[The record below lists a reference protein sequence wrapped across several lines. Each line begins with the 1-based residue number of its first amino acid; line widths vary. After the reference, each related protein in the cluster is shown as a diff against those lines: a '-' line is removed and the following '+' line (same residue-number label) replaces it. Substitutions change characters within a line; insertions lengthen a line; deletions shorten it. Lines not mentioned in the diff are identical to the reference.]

1 MSGKDG
7 VRQII
12 KAFVT
17 VVTLRALT
25 GRLRVIKAA
34 LDDLVGLTRWAGDTI
49 WPAQLTDGLIT
60 LDIIDEIRD
69 IDLHGGLLSEI
80 VEWDGVSIHHPQIH
94 DPGIQ
99 YERPR
104 KEGARDGSVRVCTG
118 RNGSARGSASVLWRA
133 GLCACPETGAVTKG
147 ARDGGRT
154 PCDDGA
160 LAADHSASGTRRCR
174 AAYLTVWGVPARRTD
189 RMDVHMQMAEAVR
202 QACIVAAL

>member
-7 VRQII
+7 VGQII

-17 VVTLRALT
+17 VVTLIALT

-34 LDDLVGLTRWAGDTI
+34 LDDLVGFTRWAGDTI

-80 VEWDGVSIHHPQIH
+80 VAWDGVSIHHPQIH

-99 YERPR
+99 YERGQ
-104 KEGARDGSVRVCTG
+104 K
-118 RNGSARGSASVLWRA
+118 
-133 GLCACPETGAVTKG
+133 
-147 ARDGGRT
+147 
-154 PCDDGA
+154 
-160 LAADHSASGTRRCR
+160 
-174 AAYLTVWGVPARRTD
+174 
-189 RMDVHMQMAEAVR
+189 
-202 QACIVAAL
+202 

>member
-1 MSGKDG
+1 MMSGKDG
-7 VRQII
+7 VGQII

-17 VVTLRALT
+17 VVTLIALT

-60 LDIIDEIRD
+60 LDIIDEILD

-99 YERPR
+99 YERPSY
-104 KEGARDGSVRVCTG
+104 A
-118 RNGSARGSASVLWRA
+118 L
-133 GLCACPETGAVTKG
+133 
-147 ARDGGRT
+147 GGRRRES
-154 PCDDGA
+154 
-160 LAADHSASGTRRCR
+160 LAWCSPRPRGRSRS
-174 AAYLTVWGVPARRTD
+174 
-189 RMDVHMQMAEAVR
+189 
-202 QACIVAAL
+202 

>member
-7 VRQII
+7 VGQII

-17 VVTLRALT
+17 VVTLIALT

-60 LDIIDEIRD
+60 LDIIDEILD

-99 YERPR
+99 YERHEFRTKNNALIPWGFPCAKDR
-104 KEGARDGSVRVCTG
+104 RILWTGCTALRESPQTAR
-118 RNGSARGSASVLWRA
+118 AS
-133 GLCACPETGAVTKG
+133 
-147 ARDGGRT
+147 
-154 PCDDGA
+154 
-160 LAADHSASGTRRCR
+160 RRR
-174 AAYLTVWGVPARRTD
+174 SRR
-189 RMDVHMQMAEAVR
+189 
-202 QACIVAAL
+202 